1 MKNPNPVSPPRSPLA
16 SRLTQ
21 TIATLIALSAVAGFV
36 RAQTVSPSTPSAAA
50 LAKYDADKN
59 GRLDATETA
68 AMQADETKAAGTVTS
83 TPAAVPIPMVDVVTL
98 SPFEVTEAN
107 NGYYASTTMSGTRL
121 NAKIENLGSAISVVT
136 KQQMNDFGL
145 IDIGDIFSHEAS
157 TEGPG
162 NFTDFTID
170 RNGMVIDN
178 VQNNPQGANRI
189 RGVGAAN
196 IAMNN
201 FATSGRVPV
210 DPINID
216 SVEISRGPNSNIFGL
231 GQGSGTVNL
240 NATTAKFDR
249 ETTTGEVRFDSV
261 GGYRTSVDLNRPI
274 LKGKLAVR
282 GSWVLQHDAFNEKP
296 SGANS
301 RRYNFMLRAQPF
313 KNTSL
318 RASYQMY
325 DFFGTRASTITPRDA
340 VTYWKN
346 LGGPTWDPINSAVT
360 VNGATTVLGAT
371 NPNGL
376 GVQNFVDP
384 ILFVD
389 NGGIQLWTIGRMPA
403 AGATNGPQN
412 VAGVQRLMESIA
424 DPVRTGRPLYSTVR
438 GISSKALFD
447 YSSINLAGINSIK
460 DHNETSTVELEHY
473 VLQTEKQTLAFQL
486 GWNRE
491 YANRL
496 NRNIVGQASA
506 TGNSGYLYVDVNEKL
521 LDGRA
526 NPYFKRPYL
535 GSGEPVHNLQPYSRD
550 TYRSQ
555 LAYLLDATKSDT
567 WAKWLGRHQFVGY
580 GEQKLEKIYNYRFRE
595 ANLNDNPVY
604 IAPGQPKANQSGV
617 VAPTA
622 TRGYYHFYVGDANGQ
637 NIDYAPSPIRYGNY
651 NFNWFNAVT
660 NQWVAEPATLGEAA
674 IQEGAAG
681 NAASRNLL
689 KTRGAM
695 IQSTFLNDRLF
706 VTLGKRHDENF
717 NKFQRASA
725 LKANGYEYDYEAMR
739 GWVGDW
745 AVRSGDTNTKGLVV
759 KPFRGWESIE
769 SSARSG
775 GSSGFFAGLL
785 RGLNLHY
792 NESDSFQPS
801 TPAINVLLQSLPNP
815 SSNGKDYGFSL
826 NLWADKLILRAN
838 RYETNQINTQNSQ
851 FGTFGQRIL
860 RIDIQNYAGNNDAIS
875 LQRQARNWVREGNP
889 SLSTADVDTRVLQI
903 MGLTNEKVTTFNT
916 NTIRDTQDVTA
927 KGDEIEINFNP
938 DRYWTIKANV
948 TRTESLDANIAPSIF
963 QWRDQRLPIWEQ
975 IIDPRY
981 GTKWLDTPYL
991 NDTRQDGGTGTPRA
1005 FLIGNVVTPINLAQ
1019 ATQGKSRPEI
1029 REWRYNLSASVRM
1042 AKYSENRFLRNLNV
1056 GGSLRWESRGA
1067 IGYWGIP
1074 INGDY
1079 SIATQFDASR
1089 PIYTKPN
1096 TYVDAFIT
1104 YNTRLFNNKVKTRF
1118 QLNARNLQEWKARLD
1133 PIGAYPDG
1141 SPHTFRIIEPGTF
1154 IFTTTFD
1161 L

>member
-1 MKNPNPVSPPRSPLA
+1 MKNPNPVSMPRSPHA
-16 SRLTQ
+16 STLTR
-21 TIATLIALSAVAGFV
+21 TVATLLALSAATGFV
-36 RAQTVSPSTPSAAA
+36 RAQAVSTPTLSATI
-50 LAKYDADKN
+50 LAKYDTNKD
-59 GRLDATETA
+59 GRLDSAETA
-68 AMQADETKAAGTVTS
+68 AMQADEAKAA
-83 TPAAVPIPMVDVVTL
+83 AAVTTTAGAAAVAMGDVVKL

-107 NGYYASTTMSGTRL
+107 NGYYASNTMSGTRL

-136 KQQMNDFGL
+136 KQQMNDFGM

-157 TEGPG
+157 TEGPA

-196 IAMNN
+196 MAMNN

-210 DPINID
+210 DPISID

-240 NATTAKFDR
+240 NAATAKFGR
-249 ETTTGEVRFDSV
+249 ETSTLEARMDSV
-261 GGYRTSVDLNRPI
+261 GGYRTSIDLNRPLI
-274 LKGKLAVR
+274 DGKLAIR
-282 GSWVLQHDAFNEKP
+282 GSWVYQHDAYNEKP
-296 SGANS
+296 SGASS

-318 RASYQMY
+318 RASFQMY
-325 DFFGTRASTITPRDA
+325 DLAATRANTITPRDA
-340 VTYWKN
+340 VSYWKN
-346 LGGPTWDPINSAVT
+346 LGSPTWDPVASAMT
-360 VNGATTVLGAT
+360 VNGVTTVLGAT
-371 NPNGL
+371 NPTTL

-384 ILFVD
+384 VLFVD
-389 NGGIQLWTIGRMPA
+389 NGGIQLWMIGRMPA

-412 VAGVQRLMESIA
+412 VAGIPRLMESIA

-438 GISSKALFD
+438 GISSKALYD

-460 DHNETSTVELEHY
+460 DHNETSTVELEHFAF
-473 VLQTEKQTLAFQL
+473 QTDQQTLAFQL

-521 LDGRA
+521 LDGRP

-535 GSGEPVHNLQPYSRD
+535 GAGEPVHNMTPYFRD
-550 TYRSQ
+550 TYRGQ
-555 LAYLLDATKSDT
+555 LAYLLDATKSDKWT
-567 WAKWLGRHQFVGY
+567 KWLGRHQIVGY
-580 GEQKLEKIYNYRFRE
+580 TEQKLTKSHVYRFRE

-617 VAPTA
+617 LSPTA

-637 NIDYAPSPIRYGNY
+637 NIDYAPSPIKYGNY
-651 NFNWFNAVT
+651 NFNWYNAVS
-660 NQWVAEPATLGEAA
+660 NAWVNEPATLGESA
-674 IQEGAAG
+674 IQEGSAG
-681 NAASRNLL
+681 NFASRNLL

-695 IQSTFLNDRLF
+695 IQSTFLQDRLF
-706 VTLGKRHDENF
+706 VTLGKRHDENY
-717 NKFQRASA
+717 NKFQRPSV
-725 LKANGYEYDYEAMR
+725 LKANGYEFDYAAMQ
-739 GWVGDW
+739 GWAGDW

-769 SSARSG
+769 SSARGG
-775 GSSGFFAGLL
+775 GSGGFFAGLL
-785 RGLNLHY
+785 RGMNLHY
-792 NESDSFQPS
+792 NESDSFQPEV
-801 TPAINVLLQSLPNP
+801 PAINVLTQSLPNP

-826 NLWADKLILRAN
+826 NLWSDKLVLRAN

-851 FGTFGQRIL
+851 FGTFGQRVL
-860 RIDIQNYAGNNDAIS
+860 RIDIQGYAGNNDAIS
-875 LQRQARNWVREGNP
+875 LQRQARNWIREGNP
-889 SLSTADVDTRVLQI
+889 ALTTAQVDTQTLQL
-903 MGLTNEKVTTFNT
+903 MGLTADQINVFNT

-927 KGDEIEINFNP
+927 KGDEIELNYNP
-938 DRYWTIKANV
+938 DRFWTLKGNI

-963 QWRDQRLPIWEQ
+963 QWRDQRLPIWEK

-991 NDTRQDGGTGTPRA
+991 NDAIQVDGTGTPRA
-1005 FLIGNVVTPINLAQ
+1005 FLTGNVVTPIALAQ

-1029 REWRYNLSASVRM
+1029 REWRYNLSASVRL
-1042 AKYSENRFLRNLNV
+1042 AKYSENKFLKNMSV
-1056 GGSLRWESRGA
+1056 GGSYRWESRGA

-1074 INGDY
+1074 IKGDY
-1079 SIATQFDASR
+1079 SIATQFDANR
-1089 PIYTKPN
+1089 PIYAKAN
-1096 TYVDAFIT
+1096 SYIDAFVT
-1104 YNTRLFNNKVKTRF
+1104 YNTRLFHDKVKARF
-1118 QLNARNLQEWKARLD
+1118 QLNARNLQEWKARLE

-1154 IFTTTFD
+1154 IFTTTFE